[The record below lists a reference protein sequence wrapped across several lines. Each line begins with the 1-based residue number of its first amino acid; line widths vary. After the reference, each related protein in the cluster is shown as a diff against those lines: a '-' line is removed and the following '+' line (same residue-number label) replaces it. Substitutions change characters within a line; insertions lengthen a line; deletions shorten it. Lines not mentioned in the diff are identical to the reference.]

1 MTDEIDV
8 EEKENT
14 VDDYINQVNELK
26 QNTVSKEKY
35 NKLKEE
41 NSKLAQALLYGNGAE
56 ISGLTKPKETNIDE
70 LRDQLFV
77 HKSCKNDLEYFT
89 KLLELREKV
98 IADGQR
104 DPFLPTNHNYIPN
117 DQDEKDALRIAD
129 NIQAAI
135 EYADGDPAVFT
146 NDLKRRCNSR
156 R

>member
-56 ISGLTKPKETNIDE
+56 ISGITKPKESNIDE

-77 HKSCKNDLEYFT
+77 HKTCKNDLEYFS
-89 KLLELREKV
+89 KLIELREKV
-98 IADGQR
+98 MSDGQR

-117 DQDEKDALRIAD
+117 DQDEKDAQRIAD
-129 NIQAAI
+129 NIKAAI

-146 NDLKRRCNSR
+146 NDLKRRCSR